1 MEQTFQNVIDV
12 ALIGAGRMG
21 SIHGPNAARHPGLKL
36 KYVVDRHGESARR
49 LSDPFGAEVVA
60 LQQVLADPSI
70 GGVLVCSSTDQH
82 LDHVLAAVAAGKA
95 VFCEKPLDLDLDK
108 VRAAG
113 PLLRDARL
121 MLAFNRRF
129 DPHFV
134 ALKARVDAGAVGR
147 LESLHLTNHDPAA
160 PPPGFIPTSGGLFKD
175 FTIHD
180 LDLARW
186 LLDEPIVEV
195 FATASCL
202 VDPEIG
208 RQGDVDTARTLLKTA
223 SGRLCVIS
231 NTRRSGYGY
240 DQRIEA
246 FGSGGMVAAGNLAGD
261 TVHVAT
267 EAGLTGTPI
276 LPGFLQRYEAAYRA
290 EMDHFAKVVHGLGEP
305 AVGYEAGLQAL
316 ALAEACDLSVRTGR
330 PVRF

>member
-1 MEQTFQNVIDV
+1 MERTFQTAIDV

-21 SIHGPNAARHPGLKL
+21 SIHGPNAARHPGFNL
-36 KYVVDRHGESARR
+36 KYVVDRQGENARR
-49 LSDPFGAEVVA
+49 LANGFGAEVVVLEEA
-60 LQQVLADPSI
+60 LADPSV

-82 LDHVLAAVAAGKA
+82 LDHVLAAAEAGKA

-113 PLLRDARL
+113 PALQDVRL

-134 ALKARVDAGAVGR
+134 ALKARVEAGAVGR
-147 LESLHLTNHDPAA
+147 LESLHLTNHDPSA

-186 LLDEPIVEV
+186 LLDEPIIEV

-208 RQGDVDTARTLLKTA
+208 RQGDVDTARILLKTV

-246 FGSGGMVAAGNLAGD
+246 FGSRGMVAAGNMAGD
-261 TVHVAT
+261 TVQVAT
-267 EAGLTGTPI
+267 EAGLTVAPI
-276 LPGFLQRYEAAYRA
+276 LPGFLERYAGAYRA
-290 EMDHFAKVVHGLGEP
+290 EMDHFAEVVHGMSDP

>member
-1 MEQTFQNVIDV
+1 MMFRPRTAREGDVERTFQTAIDV
-12 ALIGAGRMG
+12 AMIGAGRMG
-21 SIHGPNAARHPGLKL
+21 SIHGPNAARHPGLTL
-36 KYVVDRHGESARR
+36 KYVVDRQGENARR
-49 LSDPFGAEVVA
+49 LAEPLGAEVVA
-60 LQQVLADPSI
+60 LEQALADPSI

-82 LDHVLAAVAAGKA
+82 LNHVLAAVAAGKA
-95 VFCEKPLDLDLDK
+95 VFCEKPLDLDLEK

-113 PLLRDARL
+113 PALQDKRL

-129 DPHFV
+129 DPNFV
-134 ALKARVDAGAVGR
+134 ALKARLEAGAVGR
-147 LESLHLTNHDPAA
+147 LESLHLTNHDPAV
-160 PPPGFIPTSGGLFKD
+160 PPPSFIPTSGGLFKD

-208 RQGDVDTARTLLKTA
+208 RQDDVDTARTLLKTA
-223 SGRLCVIS
+223 SGRLCIIS

-246 FGSGGMVAAGNLAGD
+246 FGSRGMVAAGNVVGD
-261 TVHVAT
+261 TVQVAT
-267 EAGLTGTPI
+267 EAGLTGTSI
-276 LPGFLQRYEAAYRA
+276 LPGFLERYAGAYRA
-290 EMDHFAKVVHGLGEP
+290 EMIISPGSFTA
-305 AVGYEAGLQAL
+305 
-316 ALAEACDLSVRTGR
+316 
-330 PVRF
+330 